1 MPSES
6 GGLIDANPLMGFF
19 LGSVV
24 VSLVSSPSFLLLFF
38 LFRFLF
44 CLARDDE
51 ASVGCSSATDD
62 CAAPSSSWPASCM
75 PPPTR
80 SAPSSLRSSFL
91 RFLKERFFFFL
102 SVGSVIAVGL
112 ASNELVRAGLCWLR
126 WLGGSRGEGQT
137 VDRTYLLVL
146 G

>member
-19 LGSVV
+19 LGSSV

-75 PPPTR
+75 PPATR
-80 SAPSSLRSSFL
+80 SAPSSLGSSFL

-102 SVGSVIAVGL
+102 SVGSVIFGL
-112 ASNELVRAGLCWLR
+112 ASNELVRAGLLDFVG
-126 WLGGSRGEGQT
+126 WLGGFVTGRRPDGGANC
-137 VDRTYLLVL
+137 
-146 G
+146 